1 MRFATLPLDEA
12 EGTILA
18 HRVVAPGLVLRKGTV
33 LDAGAIERLR
43 AAGVREVAA
52 VRLEPGDVHEDEAAG
67 RLAAAL
73 AGPHLRTDTPG
84 TGRCSLYAGDAGLL
98 LVDRVAVDALNTV
111 DEGITLATLAPFAAV
126 AAGEMVAT
134 VKIVPFAVR
143 RAALAAAEAI
153 ARNQQPLRL
162 APYRP
167 FAARLIQTV
176 LPGTPEKILEKTVAV
191 TRARLA
197 AVRGRLLAD
206 DHCPH
211 AVEPL
216 AAAICDALAPD
227 VDMLLIIGASAT
239 ADRGDVIPTAI
250 GRAGGRVLR
259 FGIPVDPG
267 NLLLYAEC
275 AGRPVLVLPGSA
287 RSPKESG
294 EDLVL
299 RRLAAGIA
307 VAPDD
312 LARLGVGGLLSE
324 IPSRPQ
330 PRALRPGE
338 PGEPQIAALVL
349 AAGRSTRM
357 GPENKL
363 LLDIGGKPMVRRVVE
378 TLLAS
383 RARPILVVTG
393 HERERVEAALAHLPV
408 MFAYNPDYAQGLS
421 TSLRAGLAAIPA
433 ECDGVLICLG
443 DMPRLGAS
451 IVDRLI
457 AAFAPEEGRSI
468 VVPTC
473 GGRRGHPVLFARAFF
488 EAMARLSG
496 DVGARSLIDA
506 HPEAVAEVE
515 TEDLGVLLD
524 VDTPDALAQL
534 AEDSGV

>member
-1 MRFATLPLDEA
+1 VRFGTLPLEEA
-12 EGTILA
+12 EGAILA
-18 HRVVAPGLVLRKGTV
+18 HRVVAPGLLLRKGTR
-33 LDAGAIERLR
+33 LDAAAVAQLR

-67 RLAAAL
+67 RLAGAL
-73 AGPHLRTDTPG
+73 CRQHLRTDTPG
-84 TGRCSLYAGDAGLL
+84 TGRCSLYAVEAGLVV
-98 LVDRVAVDALNTV
+98 VDREAVDALNAV
-111 DEGITLATLAPFAAV
+111 DEGITVATLPPFAAV
-126 AAGEMVAT
+126 SPDEMVAT

-143 RAALAAAEAI
+143 EVALAKAEAI
-153 ARNQQPLRL
+153 ARERRPLRL
-162 APYRP
+162 EPYRP
-167 FAARLIQTV
+167 FEARLIQTV
-176 LPGTPEKILEKTVAV
+176 LPGTPGKILEKTVAV
-191 TRARLA
+191 TRTRLA
-197 AVRGRLLAD
+197 AVRGRLLSD
-206 DHCPH
+206 DRCPH

-216 AAAICDALAPD
+216 AAAIREALAQGA
-227 VDMLLIIGASAT
+227 DMLLVIGASAT
-239 ADRGDVIPTAI
+239 ADRGDVIPAAI

-259 FGIPVDPG
+259 FGMPVDPG

-287 RSPKESG
+287 RSPRESG

-307 VAPDD
+307 VEPVDI
-312 LARLGVGGLLSE
+312 ARMGVGGLLSE

-338 PGEPQIAALVL
+338 PGEPRIAAMVL

-363 LLDIGGKPMVRRVVE
+363 LLEVGGKPMVRRVVE

-393 HERERVEAALAHLPV
+393 HERERVESALAHLPV
-408 MFAYNPDYAQGLS
+408 TFVHNPDYTQGLS
-421 TSLRAGLAAIPA
+421 TSLRAGIAAVPPD
-433 ECDGVLICLG
+433 CDGVLVCLG
-443 DMPRLGAS
+443 DMPRLGAA

-457 AAFAPEEGRSI
+457 GTFSPEEGRAI

-473 GGRRGHPVLFARAFF
+473 DGRRGHPVLFGRAFF
-488 EAMARLSG
+488 EAMRNLSG

-506 HPEAVAEVE
+506 HPEVLAEVE
-515 TEDLGVLLD
+515 TGDPGVLLD
-524 VDTPDALAQL
+524 IDTPEALARL
-534 AEDSGV
+534 AEGTR